1 MDINKPIVVVQEVW
15 VQTSANYDAAKRLR
29 TLAVT
34 PETTVGEI
42 MDWAKSAHVLAR
54 GDAVLTEQDDKGAA
68 K

>member
-42 MDWAKSAHVLAR
+42 MDWAKVTNILER
-54 GDAVLTEQDDKGAA
+54 GDVVITEQDDKGAA